1 MNLSPIEE
9 MTQTEPTCENHDNHY
24 GQNNDT
30 NGLHDVHEETDHSNT
45 ESLLTLWDKD
55 RLHLFT

>member
-1 MNLSPIEE
+1 MNLLPIEE
-9 MTQTEPTCENHDNHY
+9 TIQTEPTCENHDNRY

-30 NGLHDVHEETDHSNT
+30 NGLHDVHEETEHSNT
-45 ESLLTLWDKD
+45 GSLLTLWDKD